1 VTGEVTVA
9 VRVTAVPIT
18 DGLFD
23 EATTE
28 EELAVLLIV
37 CVRIGEVLIVK
48 LASPP

>member
-9 VRVTAVPIT
+9 VRVTAVPIM

-28 EELAVLLIV
+28 EVLAVLLIV
-37 CVRIGEVLIVK
+37 CIRTGEVLIVK